1 MLSLLKKLWNWLKS
15 LFIANPK
22 AINPKEVKNTPP
34 EPSDGEYEGILM
46 GLFEQVAAGTTTGG
60 LRGWLYSRHCDDKKL
75 ARWLGVKS
83 EEWLQYPE
91 DYQTLGR
98 DLAALGKV
106 MTGNLGEVSQRISLQ
121 LRDAVRDV
129 SGVEEENLGPKE
141 TDLTEVVQDAEF
153 WFEQGNQKV
162 INGDFIGAIA
172 SYDRALEFKPDY
184 HGAWYNRGIALGNLG
199 RFEQAIASW
208 DRALEIKPDYHE
220 AWGNRGVALYNLGRF
235 EEVIASYDKALEIKP
250 DLHQAWYNRGVAL
263 ADLGRW
269 AEAIASWDQAL
280 EIKPDKHEAWNNRGI
295 ALGNLGR
302 FEQAIASYD
311 RALEIKPDDHLAWL
325 IRGGALYNLGR
336 FEEVIASYDRALEI
350 KPDDHEAWYNR
361 GIALVNLGR
370 LEEAI
375 ASYDR
380 ALEFKPDLHQAWY
393 NRGNALADLGRLEE
407 AIASYDRAL
416 EFKPDDHEAWY
427 NRGIALGNLGRLEEA
442 IASWDQALEIQPD
455 FYHAWYNRGIELKN
469 LGRYEEA
476 IASYDRALEIKPDF
490 HLAWYGRGNALG
502 NLGRFEQAIASFDQA
517 LEIKPDYHLA
527 WDNRGWA
534 VCSLSKNRVST
545 PSLEALIYRKP
556 IVALNDREP
565 HIFAL
570 REALPH
576 LIQGSP
582 PWGQIYR
589 YLGEAYLEHSQY
601 KENASPY
608 WREAI
613 RHYQTALPILSEKD
627 FPEDHLEILQGLIR
641 AHLSLQEIPEA
652 RFYQQQ
658 GRHLFTR
665 LRAQKRDKPAFERKF
680 SSFSHLEIDLL
691 IEENHPLDAIEQAE
705 FYKNRCLTW
714 ILDNWQENP
723 TSPDYA
729 TIQSLTGPNKAIIYW
744 YLSEDNLT
752 TFIIT
757 AEADPVILEPEQ
769 RRQPARQFRTWL
781 TEWDKQYRDY
791 ASKKET
797 ENKQNH
803 PWRLSLNS
811 RFAQLKRILQI
822 DKILEPLPV
831 SVDSLILIPHRDL
844 HRFPLHT
851 LFPEKYTATYL
862 PSAQVGLR
870 PQSGD
875 FSYSPLLSVED
886 PKTEQKPMDFAQL
899 ESAII
904 SHILQPSQR
913 ISPKKAS
920 RENVRK
926 ALENA
931 HKTFHFTGHGFYDS
945 FRPQESAI
953 ALSDGL
959 LTVRDI
965 NKLNLSSYRLV
976 CLAACETALTGKD
989 GITTE
994 YVGLVSAFR
1003 AAGATNVVSTLW
1015 PVKEIS
1021 SAWFMVNFYQ
1031 RLLAGESPALA
1042 LKNTQNW
1049 LKNIT
1054 WQQLANWIEQL
1065 GQLPDLREGVDRLE
1079 VRAANILKEG
1089 STIGLDQLTE
1099 YSDPYHWAAYTL
1111 TGQD

>member
-15 LFIANPK
+15 LFIASPK
-22 AINPKEVKNTPP
+22 AINPKKVENTPP

-129 SGVEEENLGPKE
+129 SSVEGENLCPKE
-141 TDLTEVVQDAEF
+141 TDLTEVVQDAAF
-153 WFEQGNQKV
+153 WFEQGTQKYM
-162 INGDFIGAIA
+162 NGDFIGAIA
-172 SYDRALEFKPDY
+172 SYDRALEIKPDK
-184 HGAWYNRGIALGNLG
+184 HEAWDNRGFALVNLGRLEEAIASYDRALEIKPDFHQAWNNRGIALHKLG
-199 RFEQAIASW
+199 RFEQAIASY
-208 DRALEIKPDYHE
+208 DRALEFKPDFHQ
-220 AWGNRGVALYNLGRF
+220 AWINRGVALGNLGRL
-235 EEVIASYDKALEIKP
+235 EEAIASYDRALEIKP

-263 ADLGRW
+263 YNLGRFE
-269 AEAIASWDQAL
+269 EAIASYDRAL
-280 EIKPDKHEAWNNRGI
+280 EFKPDKHEAWTNRGV
-295 ALGNLGR
+295 ALYNLGR

-311 RALEIKPDDHLAWL
+311 RALEIKPDYHLAWNN
-325 IRGGALYNLGR
+325 RGFALGNLGR
-336 FEEVIASYDRALEI
+336 FEQAIAFYDRALEIKPDFHLAWDNRGIALANLGRLAEAIASYDRALEI
-350 KPDDHEAWYNR
+350 KPDYHEAWGNR
-361 GIALVNLGR
+361 GI
-370 LEEAI
+370 
-375 ASYDR
+375 
-380 ALEFKPDLHQAWY
+380 
-393 NRGNALADLGRLEE
+393 ALADLGRLEE

-416 EFKPDDHEAWY
+416 E
-427 NRGIALGNLGRLEEA
+427 
-442 IASWDQALEIQPD
+442 
-455 FYHAWYNRGIELKN
+455 
-469 LGRYEEA
+469 
-476 IASYDRALEIKPDF
+476 
-490 HLAWYGRGNALG
+490 
-502 NLGRFEQAIASFDQA
+502 
-517 LEIKPDYHLA
+517 IKPDYHEA
-527 WDNRGWA
+527 WYGRGWA
-534 VCSLSKNRVST
+534 VCSLSKNRIST

-589 YLGEAYLEHSQY
+589 YLGQAYLEHSQY

-729 TIQSLTGPNKAIIYW
+729 TIQSLTDPNKAIIYW

-757 AEADPVILEPEQ
+757 PEADPVIVEPEQ
-769 RRQPARQFRTWL
+769 RRQLARQFRTWL
-781 TEWDKQYRDY
+781 TEWDKQYLDY

-875 FSYSPLLSVED
+875 SSYSPLLSVED

-994 YVGLVSAFR
+994 YVGLVSAFL

-1021 SAWFMVNFYQ
+1021 SAWFMINFYQ

-1079 VRAANILKEG
+1079 VRAANTLKEG

>member
-15 LFIANPK
+15 LFIASPK
-22 AINPKEVKNTPP
+22 AINLKKVENTPP

-46 GLFEQVAAGTTTGG
+46 GLFEQVAAGTTTDG

-75 ARWLGVKS
+75 ARWLEVKS

-141 TDLTEVVQDAEF
+141 TDLTEVVQDAAF
-153 WFEQGNQKV
+153 WFQQGNQKYM
-162 INGDFIGAIA
+162 NGDFLGAIASYDRALEIKPDFHLAWLIRGFALDNLGRFEKAIASWDRALEIKPDLHEAWNNRGNALGNLGRFGQAIA
-172 SYDRALEFKPDY
+172 SYDRALEFKPDD
-184 HGAWYNRGIALGNLG
+184 HL
-199 RFEQAIASW
+199 
-208 DRALEIKPDYHE
+208 
-220 AWGNRGVALYNLGRF
+220 
-235 EEVIASYDKALEIKP
+235 
-250 DLHQAWYNRGVAL
+250 
-263 ADLGRW
+263 
-269 AEAIASWDQAL
+269 
-280 EIKPDKHEAWNNRGI
+280 AWNNRGS
-295 ALGNLGR
+295 ALYYLGR

-311 RALEIKPDDHLAWL
+311 RALEIKPDKHEAWYG
-325 IRGGALYNLGR
+325 RGVALGNLGR
-336 FEEVIASYDRALEI
+336 SEQAIASYDRALEI
-350 KPDDHEAWYNR
+350 KPDYHDAWNYRGIALADLGRFEQAIASFDQALEIKPDFHLAWYNR
-361 GIALVNLGR
+361 GIELGNLGR

-380 ALEFKPDLHQAWY
+380 ALEIKPDLHQAWY
-393 NRGNALADLGRLEE
+393 GRGNALKNLGRFEEAIASYDHALEIKPDYHEAWNNRGNALADLGRFAE

-416 EFKPDDHEAWY
+416 EFKPDDHEAWN
-427 NRGIALGNLGRLEEA
+427 NRGFALGNLGRL
-442 IASWDQALEIQPD
+442 
-455 FYHAWYNRGIELKN
+455 
-469 LGRYEEA
+469 EEA

-490 HLAWYGRGNALG
+490 HEAWG
-502 NLGRFEQAIASFDQA
+502 
-517 LEIKPDYHLA
+517 
-527 WDNRGWA
+527 NRGWA
-534 VCSLSKNRVST
+534 VCSLSKNRIST

-589 YLGEAYLEHSQY
+589 YLGQAYLKHSRY

-714 ILDNWQENP
+714 ILDSWQENA

-757 AEADPVILEPEQ
+757 PEADPVIVEPEQ
-769 RRQPARQFRTWL
+769 RRQPAQQFRTWL
-781 TEWDKQYRDY
+781 TEWDKQYLDY

-886 PKTEQKPMDFAQL
+886 PKTEQKPMDLAQL

-904 SHILQPSQR
+904 SHIVQPSER
-913 ISPKKAS
+913 ISPENAS
-920 RENVRK
+920 RENVRN

-994 YVGLVSAFR
+994 YVGLVSAFL

-1021 SAWFMVNFYQ
+1021 SAWFMINFYQ

-1079 VRAANILKEG
+1079 VRAANTLKEG

-1099 YSDPYHWAAYTL
+1099 YGDPYHWAAYTL